1 MSTQQVVRS
10 AQVTVGSV
18 TPAVVACGNAGGS
31 RLYIHQGGNSSH
43 AVYFGGANVTVANG
57 FLINKGEHLDIYLPE
72 GAYLY
77 AISNNSE
84 IIYVLQTG
92 GI

>member
-10 AQVTVGSV
+10 AQVAIGTA

-31 RLYIHQGGNSSH
+31 RVYIHQAGNSSH
-43 AVYFGGANVTVANG
+43 AVYFGGAAVTSATG
-57 FLINKGEHLDIYLPE
+57 FLVHKGEHLDIYLPE

-77 AISNNSE
+77 AIADAAE
-84 IIYVLQTG
+84 TIYVLQTG